1 MKEEKLKCNMKGRIK
16 KQIKQSKTNKQSKI
30 NKEEKFKKKHA
41 SSEE

>member
-16 KQIKQSKTNKQSKI
+16 KQIKQSKTNKQSII
-30 NKEEKFKKKHA
+30 NREIKKKHA